1 MPEAPTRPSHE
12 HRDRARR
19 PPVLPRPPVRQ
30 RVGTDLRRPSRG
42 NSCGRA
48 ALSRAARAV
57 GPSEGPPFERNVVT
71 PEARSSQ
78 RSRAQPEE
86 QLPSIPRRRIES
98 TCERTRAGRAYEG
111 RGETTGR
118 RVRCSS
124 TRAPRLTLTR
134 ACRGVARGA
143 RGIRPPS
150 PCLPGLRQQAC
161 TSGGKSANELMA
173 TMATMATPKLNLE
186 KKKKK
191 GEVEGVIT
199 HQRIPSMRFFF

>member
-98 TCERTRAGRAYEG
+98 TCERTRAGRACEG

-134 ACRGVARGA
+134 GCRRGCG
-143 RGIRPPS
+143 RGIRPEL
-150 PCLPGLRQQAC
+150 CLPRSAYVSNLHREGRQR
-161 TSGGKSANELMA
+161 TSVMA
-173 TMATMATPKLNLE
+173 TMATMATP
-186 KKKKK
+186 
-191 GEVEGVIT
+191 
-199 HQRIPSMRFFF
+199 PSTR

>member
-98 TCERTRAGRAYEG
+98 TCERTRAGRACG
-111 RGETTGR
+111 GHGERTGR
-118 RVRCSS
+118 RVRCFS
-124 TRAPRLTLTR
+124 TRVGGAVWL
-134 ACRGVARGA
+134 GVQGMARG
-143 RGIRPPS
+143 RGIRPAVAVPAWLTS
-150 PCLPGLRQQAC
+150 ATC
-161 TSGGKSANELMA
+161 TAGGKPANDGAVA
-173 TMATMATPKLNLE
+173 TMATMATP
-186 KKKKK
+186 
-191 GEVEGVIT
+191 
-199 HQRIPSMRFFF
+199 S

>member
-98 TCERTRAGRAYEG
+98 TCERTRAGRACEG
-111 RGETTGR
+111 HGERTGR

-134 ACRGVARGA
+134 ACRRGVWTGHPAGRGSACHARQ
-143 RGIRPPS
+143 S
-150 PCLPGLRQQAC
+150 C
-161 TSGGKSANELMA
+161 TRRKDSGRAQMA
-173 TMATMATPKLNLE
+173 TMATMATPKLKL
-186 KKKKK
+186 KKN
-191 GEVEGVIT
+191 EGRGGGDANRPT
-199 HQRIPSMRFFF
+199 N